1 MTGRGRGDALWRASA
16 VAVAATL
23 VLAGCGATPELAS
36 GRAAELQADVLTVTE
51 AVAAGQYDVAAE
63 ALAEVRAGVQEA
75 VDAGEVSTTR
85 YHQIDEAL
93 DRTAAELE
101 AARAALA
108 EQQTAEQAAAEQAAA
123 EQAAAEQAA
132 AEQAAAEQ
140 AAAEQAANEGK
151 DDDDEKDNGNG
162 KGRDKD

>member
-1 MTGRGRGDALWRASA
+1 
-16 VAVAATL
+16 

-36 GRAAELQADVLTVTE
+36 GRAAELQADVLAVTE

-63 ALAEVRAGVQEA
+63 ALAAVRAGAQEA

-101 AARAALA
+101 AARVALA
-108 EQQTAEQAAAEQAAA
+108 EQQAAEQAAAEQAAAEQAAAEQAAA

-140 AAAEQAANEGK
+140 AAAEQAANQGK
-151 DDDDEKDNGNG
+151 AGDEKDANDKGGGNG